1 MSPQPAVS
9 PRNHWLI
16 GSAPDAQI
24 VVAVAEVSGHHCRLV
39 EYDQG
44 FSLEDLGS
52 TNGTLVNG
60 MRLTPGN
67 PVWVTPADTITLGSR
82 QPFPWPAQSLPRKV
96 TTPQTG
102 VWRNQITI
110 GRGPENNQV
119 LDYPMISWQQAAL
132 LEDHTGQLF
141 VVDLNSTNGT
151 SIDSI
156 DARIPPQQ
164 PIPVRPN
171 SDLYFASLKIPVERL
186 TGPHRMALGAASGGQ
201 VSFRGARMVIGR
213 DPSCDCPLDYP
224 MISWRH
230 AEVTREGSGVYVADL
245 GSRNGTY
252 INGVRISGKTAIGPG
267 AEIGLGSYR
276 FTLLDSGDFAKR
288 EYNGNVCIEAVAVTV
303 DVGTHRLL
311 NPVSLTIFPSE
322 MTAVMGPAGAGKT
335 TFLKALNGYSA
346 PSYGRVLFNGADL
359 YQYYDRFRL
368 QLGYVPQDDIMHAL
382 LTVEEALYYT
392 ARLRTDLTDAEISR
406 RIQSVLTDL
415 GIEDIAKRQI
425 GSPELKVISG
435 GQRKRVNIA
444 MELLSDPNVLF
455 LDEPT
460 SGLSSY
466 DALQVVR
473 LLRRL
478 ANEGKTIVLTI
489 HQPSTDIYREF
500 DNLIMVSRDRGAS
513 NSGALAYFGP
523 AYPDSI
529 RFFNGTSS
537 EENPSPELLLEGL
550 AKRSTP
556 EWVAEYEHS
565 PYRRQFVEDRAG
577 QLPQQPTAKTGSAV
591 RRFGFG
597 QWFTLVRRNLVLR
610 GRDKG
615 QTLFMAMQ
623 STLFPLLMV
632 IVFGNLAPVDTVDPK
647 EWARYCG
654 KVSTVHFLLVVAA
667 IWFGCNN
674 AARDIVG
681 EWAIFQR
688 ERMVSL
694 KLPSYLFAKVTVLSL
709 ISLVQCLVLLGIV
722 YFACGLRAPFAELYL
737 TLFLASQAGSALG
750 LLISAFSKTTESAIA
765 FLPIPLLFMILLGGG
780 IKPLHE
786 MAPTAEYIAM
796 ASPSRWAFE
805 ANVLQE
811 ARKRPRMGDTLT
823 GPDVA
828 ENVFPLTGNDGSS
841 RSRSK
846 YEECLAMLGVM
857 WTAFLTLV
865 LCVLRRRDIH

>member
-1 MSPQPAVS
+1 MNAT

-16 GSAPDAQI
+16 GSAPDCAI
-24 VVAVAEVSGHHCRLV
+24 VVAVAAVSGHHCRLV
-39 EYDQG
+39 EYESG
-44 FSLEDLGS
+44 YALEDLGS
-52 TNGTLVNG
+52 TNGTIVNG
-60 MRLTPGN
+60 LRITPGT
-67 PVWVTPADTITLGSR
+67 PVWVSPSDAITLGAN
-82 QPFPWPAQSLPRKV
+82 QPFPWPQNGVARRG
-96 TTPQTG
+96 TTPQAG
-102 VWRNQITI
+102 VWRRQITI
-110 GRGPENNQV
+110 GRGPENEQV
-119 LDYPMISWQQAAL
+119 LDYPMISWQQAII
-132 LEDHTGQLF
+132 LEDQTGQYFL
-141 VVDLNSTNGT
+141 VDLGSTNGT
-151 SIDSI
+151 ALNSVG
-156 DARIPPQQ
+156 ARVPAQQ
-164 PIPVRPN
+164 PIPLSRT
-171 SDLYFASLKIPVERL
+171 DELYFGSLKIPVERL
-186 TGPHRMALGAASGGQ
+186 IGNQRMTLGAASGGQ
-201 VSFRGARMVIGR
+201 VNFRGTTMVIGR
-213 DPSCDCPLDYP
+213 DPACDCPLDYP

-230 AEVTREGSGVYVADL
+230 AQVTREGVHVFVTDL

-252 INGVRISGKTAIGPG
+252 VNGVRISGKTALGAG
-267 AEIGLGSYR
+267 AELGLGSYR
-276 FTLLDSGDFAKR
+276 FTLLDSGNFARR
-288 EYNGNVCIEAVAVTV
+288 EYNGNVCIEAVSVTV
-303 DVGTHRLL
+303 DIANHRLL

-392 ARLRTDLTDAEISR
+392 ARLRTDLNDTEIAR
-406 RIQSVLTDL
+406 RIQTVLTDL

-489 HQPSTDIYREF
+489 HQPSTDIYKEF
-500 DNLIMVSRDRGAS
+500 DNLIMVSRDRGAT

-529 RFFNGTSS
+529 RFFNPAG
-537 EENPSPELLLEGL
+537 EDGDLSPELLLDGL
-550 AKRSTP
+550 AKRPTP
-556 EWVAEYEHS
+556 DWVTTYQQS
-565 PYRRQFVEDRAG
+565 PYRRQFVEERAG
-577 QLPQQPTAKTGSAV
+577 QLPQQTTAKPGSAI
-591 RRFGFG
+591 RSFGFG
-597 QWFTLVRRNLVLR
+597 QWMTLVRRNITLR
-610 GRDKG
+610 LRDKG
-615 QTLFMAMQ
+615 QTLFMVLQ
-623 STLFPLLMV
+623 STLFPILMV
-632 IVFGNLAPVDTVDPK
+632 VVFGHLDNSQTTDPK

-667 IWFGCNN
+667 VWFGCNN

-694 KLPSYLFAKVTVLSL
+694 KLPSYLFGKVTVLSL

-722 YFACGLRAPFAELYL
+722 YFACGLLAPFGDLYL
-737 TLFLASQAGSALG
+737 TLFLASQAGAALG

-786 MAPTAEYIAM
+786 MTPVAEQFAKV
-796 ASPSRWAFE
+796 APSRWAFE
-805 ANVLQE
+805 ANILLE
-811 ARKRPRMGDTLT
+811 AKKRDHLG
-823 GPDVA
+823 GIESQPDIA
-828 ENVFPLTGNDGSS
+828 ENVFPAKSDGRNS
-841 RSRSK
+841 
-846 YEECLAMLGVM
+846 YEVSLGVLAVM
-857 WTAFLTLV
+857 WTTFLALV
-865 LCVLRRRDIH
+865 LWILRRRDIH